1 MDQIVFKRNYWYSL
15 TNAADVVVVDN
26 EEAIPSFNSALNRG
40 DWSVMSVDLMLDWE
54 VVPQLVF
61 QASADFHS
69 SG

>member
-54 VVPQLVF
+54 VVPQLES

-69 SG
+69 S